1 MGKGKGFPRTARLL
15 SAGDYRNVFNRCRCK
30 SSDRWLTVLA
40 VDNNLGRPRL
50 GLAISR
56 KAEKSAVGRNRVK
69 RVIRD
74 CFRQRQDELGCW
86 DLVVIARPG
95 VASQSNTAL
104 RAALAKHWTRLQGS
118 CADC

>member
-15 SAGDYRNVFNRCRCK
+15 SAGDYRRVFNGCCCK

-40 VDNNLGRPRL
+40 VKNPLGLPRL

-56 KAEKSAVGRNRVK
+56 KAEKSAVKRNRIK
-69 RVIRD
+69 RLIRES
-74 CFRQRQDELGCW
+74 FRHQQAELGAL

-95 VASQSNTAL
+95 VASQSNPAL
-104 RAALAKHWTRLQGS
+104 RAALAKHWTRLQRS